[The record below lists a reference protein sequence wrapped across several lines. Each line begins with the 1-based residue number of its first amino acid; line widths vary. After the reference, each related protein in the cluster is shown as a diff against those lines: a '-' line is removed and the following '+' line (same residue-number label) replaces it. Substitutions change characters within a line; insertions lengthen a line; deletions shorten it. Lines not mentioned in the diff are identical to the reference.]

1 MSSRSEE
8 IDELFEKYY
17 SLKEKKADIEDQLS
31 DLKKDIEDLFNEFE
45 SDIIKS
51 HKYTA
56 KLNTISSSRINKKDL
71 PQYIIDNYST
81 TTTTKTLQVYKTG
94 EKPVRRSRSRS
105 NRLSRQKNTNNRI
118 YKRSSKNKIQEE
130 NEYKNENKKYTKYKY
145 V

>member
-17 SLKEKKADIEDQLS
+17 SLKEQKAYIEDQLS
-31 DLKKDIEDLFNEFE
+31 DIKADIDDLFKEFD
-45 SDIIKS
+45 SDVIKS

-56 KLNTISSSRINKKDL
+56 KLNTITSSRINKKDL

-81 TTTTKTLQVYKTG
+81 VTTSKTLQVYKTG
-94 EKPVRRSRSRS
+94 EKPVRRSRSRQSRSS
-105 NRLSRQKNTNNRI
+105 NRTTRSLNKDNTNLR
-118 YKRSSKNKIQEE
+118 KNVS
-130 NEYKNENKKYTKYKY
+130 YENKKFSKYKY